1 MVYQFYVS
9 FQRTSFWLCWFFA
22 MVSFVSFAFISALI
36 FKISFL
42 LVTLGFFI
50 SSFSSCFRCRVRLFF
65 WIFLISWGKPLLLWT
80 FPLALLIVSH
90 RLSVIVFSFSLL
102 LHAYFDFFFDFF
114 CDLLVIQKRVVQPP
128 YVGFFNSFSPVIEIS
143 SYCMWSEKMLGM
155 ISIFLNLPRLALWP
169 RMWSI
174 LEKIPCA
181 LEKKVK
187 FIVLGWNVL

>member
-1 MVYQFYVS
+1 MNMPQVYMCS
-9 FQRTSFWLCWFFA
+9 LPWTLLPPPSPT
-22 MVSFVSFAFISALI
+22 

-42 LVTLGFFI
+42 LLTLVFLL

-128 YVGFFNSFSPVIEIS
+128 YVGILIVFLLYLQLILLHCCQKRCLEWFQYFFEFTKARFMAQDVIYSREGSVWAWEKDEI
-143 SYCMWSEKMLGM
+143 YCLGVKCPID
-155 ISIFLNLPRLALWP
+155 IS
-169 RMWSI
+169 
-174 LEKIPCA
+174 
-181 LEKKVK
+181 
-187 FIVLGWNVL
+187 